1 MQWEEGQFEF
11 HAHLDDEERDDPVL
25 PLEVALLEAARQVD
39 ELRRLDPLPVEPGDL
54 LEVVVATLEVDAGD
68 VCKIEAAVFD
78 LATAGFTVCAMLD
91 VIPEEDH
98 MILSA
103 VGGLLDRGV
112 LARSS

>member
-1 MQWEEGQFEF
+1 M
-11 HAHLDDEERDDPVL
+11 
-25 PLEVALLEAARQVD
+25 
-39 ELRRLDPLPVEPGDL
+39 
-54 LEVVVATLEVDAGD
+54 ATLEVDAGD

-78 LATAGFTVCAMLD
+78 LATAGFTVRAMLD

-103 VGGLLDRGV
+103 IGGLLDRGV